1 MGALGNYM
9 QAAGTALII
18 AKQEQEMGNYKLA
31 HSLLFRTYQDLKQ
44 QKLALP
50 QELWRRLMILHSYVL
65 VKRLVKVGNHHTAA
79 LMLLRVAKNIQ
90 QFPAH
95 IVPILTSVV
104 IECQRAKLHSD
115 AYKYACEM
123 MRPEHRP
130 QIPDAHKKKIENI
143 VRKP

>member
-1 MGALGNYM
+1 MGDHMN
-9 QAAGTALII
+9 
-18 AKQEQEMGNYKLA
+18 
-31 HSLLFRTYQDLKQ
+31 
-44 QKLALP
+44 
-50 QELWRRLMILHSYVL
+50 
-65 VKRLVKVGNHHTAA
+65 AA
-79 LMLLRVAKNIQ
+79 LMLLRVAANIK

-143 VRKP
+143 VRKPATDEDAIETTAPCMYCEFNMVESQLDCPNCKNISPFCVVTGKRMLKTDWSYCPGRKFPG